1 MYIVTGVSRGLGK
14 AIVEELLGRKEHV
27 IGIGRTHSFDHPNF
41 SFLECDFSTPDKIEN
56 LEFPQLKGTVTL
68 INNAGIIGDIKRISD
83 QNTLDLEHVMAV
95 NVISPMQL
103 TQLIYGKTESKDDFT
118 LVNISS
124 GAANRAIPSWAS
136 YCASKAALNM
146 LTETFYL
153 EELEKDNHPKVYAV
167 APGAIDTDMQVQI
180 RLTEKADFSSLENFK
195 ELKESNSL
203 FSASEASNRLLAL
216 IDKPFTGQ
224 IQQDLRTIEIV

>member
-83 QNTLDLEHVMAV
+83 QKNLDLEHVMAV

-103 TQLIYGKTESKDDFT
+103 TQLIYGKVESKNDFT

-124 GAANRAIPSWAS
+124 GAANRAIPSWSS

-153 EELEKDNHPKVYAV
+153 EEIEKGNHPKVYAV
-167 APGAIDTDMQVQI
+167 APGVIDTDMQTQI
-180 RLTEKADFSSLENFK
+180 RSAEKSDFSALENFQ
-195 ELKESNSL
+195 ELKNSNSL
-203 FSASEASNRLLAL
+203 FSVTEASNRLLAL

>member
-103 TQLIYGKTESKDDFT
+103 TQLIYGKTESKDT
-118 LVNISS
+118 SH
-124 GAANRAIPSWAS
+124 W
-136 YCASKAALNM
+136 
-146 LTETFYL
+146 
-153 EELEKDNHPKVYAV
+153 
-167 APGAIDTDMQVQI
+167 
-180 RLTEKADFSSLENFK
+180 
-195 ELKESNSL
+195 
-203 FSASEASNRLLAL
+203 
-216 IDKPFTGQ
+216 
-224 IQQDLRTIEIV
+224 